1 MDPALQN
8 LKLKTSMHFHLHLK
22 YAFIWFQGARLKYVF
37 EIHFEYVF
45 KKLIR
50 NILAALLSVTQ
61 IQINL
66 VSGYKASMLI
76 LKRIWN
82 MTHKYICNASHF
94 GRYLTLFILVEI
106 WHKRYTLLKTY
117 LLMQLK
123 LKTNYLFRVPGFLGK
138 KARYA
143 LKWNIHN
150 LIYIYKLYIF
160 TMRISHENYI
170 WEYP

>member
-1 MDPALQN
+1 MDPPLQN

-50 NILAALLSVTQ
+50 NSAFICDSNTNQFGFRVQGFNAYFETH
-61 IQINL
+61 
-66 VSGYKASMLI
+66 
-76 LKRIWN
+76 LKYDS
-82 MTHKYICNASHF
+82 KYICNASHF
-94 GRYLTLFILVEI
+94 GRYLTLFILVVI

-160 TMRISHENYI
+160 TMRISHENYL
-170 WEYP
+170 WEHP